1 MSIESKDDSVQAL
14 KERFQVLLQS
24 LNQIEPET
32 TDVQHID
39 ELLSL
44 IDEIEQQVERIKNN

>member
-1 MSIESKDDSVQAL
+1 MSIESKDDSVQTL
-14 KERFQVLLQS
+14 KERFHVLLQS
-24 LNQIEPET
+24 LDQIEPET

>member
-1 MSIESKDDSVQAL
+1 MSIESKDDSVQTL

-24 LNQIEPET
+24 LDQIEPET

>member
-24 LNQIEPET
+24 LDQIEPET